1 MSDSTPD
8 TQELPITIRPLR
20 IPEDGTAL
28 ADLFNAFNE
37 IWEGGFFGQ
46 GRNTAA
52 TAIDLISQAQWLEI
66 YVAEDANGHLM
77 GLCSVHPHY
86 RDSDACYVGILGA
99 HPEAIGKKV
108 GKRLML
114 QALEKASEAKM
125 ARLDLNTWPGN
136 LKAMPLYK
144 KVGLFWVPDTT
155 VSMENFI
162 PGILS
167 NPAFR
172 EFWQKYPDWYS
183 IFKREINQSPD
194 IEELDGLDVYTYRFE
209 VGNDHLVVWIDR
221 YAKDILGF
229 DLKLN
234 GRQLK
239 AQVKAPANVAHRGL
253 THPFSLLLSSSEPIP
268 SLTIEEMLPD
278 EIQLQRDWPTSLDD
292 ITEAAVENRFT
303 VALGAPLHKSQF
315 KGLIPKIK
323 LCWGPKQ
330 ETILCLGLKIE
341 SAIEIDLSQESRTLN
356 PNHAAKPLEL
366 VLTNKLK
373 SEVQG
378 KLIFTRT
385 GGFTPK
391 ITELPVSL
399 TSEEAALIAVEMER
413 EESSKML
420 DFGCKIAFETNSGHQ
435 VTETEEYAFEI
446 PVLAFSR
453 FHVLENSRKETVTV
467 HNGFAKYEFQLRGG
481 AFQTHSDEDPSLS
494 KMRQTQSLGP
504 PYGFDEFNRL
514 IYNWDVHN
522 KEQKKIVSLWAESE
536 QRPGLILKKSLF
548 FEPNS
553 QLIQTQAAIEN
564 RSSEKSYSMGLRVS
578 HLSNSNPHSFTY
590 TVPFEGHYI
599 KTDRFNAPRT
609 AQDFGTDPS
618 RFHESWLAL
627 ESQASKETVIGIFWN
642 PPQITQIRVSGVHLG
657 TLDYAF
663 DIKPGETKDVADLY
677 FYYGPGS
684 WLTIQNLWFQL
695 LADKLPDD
703 SVIPCREDFITVK
716 QVSAERTNDKNYVV
730 ELEVASQL
738 LLPTTGHINLAT
750 ALGTFAPSTH
760 DFECSIKQPT
770 IIRTTFLP
778 TNEFEKPEIPLSLE
792 IQTVNNILTE
802 EILLSLPVPT
812 SQKIIMDS
820 ETRGDMLGVVWR
832 HPLFEGFSAPA
843 YSAGFVSLKFR
854 GKKELIQSPF
864 PQTPPSFFLLRERGG
879 LRFTVGKE
887 FNDIL
892 LGKDE
897 IEYQAIEITQN
908 GYKGLK
914 FIPNTLDKIKG
925 LKDVCAEFA
934 FLAHPEQSDLLL
946 SFKVI
951 NGSKAPINLLGA
963 LEMAP
968 TLAEDLNISF
978 QSNSRTCILP
988 SDPHQT
994 IGIIDLNSPII
1005 FESSIEDWKMILDPP
1020 RTYPTISLFA
1030 DVRPAKCMIE
1040 TIIPVYLRP
1049 GEAKTIEFKLR
1060 IV

>member
-20 IPEDGTAL
+20 IPEDGEAL
-28 ADLFNAFNE
+28 AELFNAFNK

-46 GRNTAA
+46 GRNTAG
-52 TAIDLISQAQWLEI
+52 TAIDFISQAQWLEI
-66 YVAEDANGHLM
+66 YVAEDAKGHLM
-77 GLCSVHPHY
+77 GICSVHPHY
-86 RDSDACYVGILGA
+86 RDSDACYVGVLGA
-99 HPEAIGKKV
+99 HPKAIGKKV

-114 QALEKASEAKM
+114 KALEKANEAKM

-144 KVGLFWVPDTT
+144 KIGLFWVPDTT
-155 VSMENFI
+155 VSMENYI

-167 NPAFR
+167 NPTFR

-194 IEELDGLDVYTYRFE
+194 AEELDGLDVYTYRFE
-209 VGNDHLVVWIDR
+209 AANDHLVVWIDR

-239 AQVKAPANVAHRGL
+239 ARVKAPVNIAHRGL
-253 THPFSLLLSSSEPIP
+253 THPFFLLLSSSEPIP
-268 SLTIEEMLPD
+268 SLMIEAKLPN
-278 EIQLQRDWPTSLDD
+278 EIQLQRDLPMSLDD
-292 ITEAAVENRFT
+292 VTETTIENQFT
-303 VALGAPLHKSQF
+303 VALDAPLYRPQF

-323 LCWGPKQ
+323 LSWGQEQ
-330 ETILCLGLKIE
+330 ETALCLGLKIE
-341 SAIEIDLSQESRTLN
+341 SAIEIDLSQESRALN
-356 PNHAAKPLEL
+356 PNHVAKPLEL

-378 KLIFTRT
+378 KLIFTKT
-385 GGFTPK
+385 GGFTLK
-391 ITELPVSL
+391 ATELPVSL
-399 TSEEAALIAVEMER
+399 ASEEAELLAVEMER
-413 EESSKML
+413 EESNEKL
-420 DFGCKIAFETNSGHQ
+420 DFGCKIVFEANSGHQ
-435 VTETEEYAFEI
+435 TTETEEYTFEI

-481 AFQTHSDEDPSLS
+481 AFQTHSDEDLSLS
-494 KMRQTQSLGP
+494 RMRQTQSLGP

-514 IYNWDVHN
+514 IYNWDAHN
-522 KEQKKIVSLWAESE
+522 KGQARIISLWAESE

-553 QLIQTQAAIEN
+553 LLVQTQVAIEN
-564 RSSEKSYSMGLRVS
+564 RSSEKNYSMGLRVS
-578 HLSNSNPHSFTY
+578 HLSNSNPHSFSY

-609 AQDFGTDPS
+609 AQDFGTDPT

-627 ESQASKETVIGIFWN
+627 ENQTAQDAVIGIFWD
-642 PPQITQIRVSGVHLG
+642 PPQIKQIRVSGVHLG

-695 LADKLPDD
+695 LADKSPDN
-703 SVIPCREDFITVK
+703 SVIPCREDFITVN
-716 QVSAERTNDKNYVV
+716 QVSAERTNGKEYLV
-730 ELEVASQL
+730 ELEIASKL

-750 ALGTFAPSTH
+750 ELGTFTPSTH
-760 DFECSIKQPT
+760 KFECSINQPT

-778 TNEFEKPEIPLSLE
+778 TDEFTKPEIPLSLE
-792 IQTVNNILTE
+792 IQTVNTILTE
-802 EILLSLPVPT
+802 EIRLSLPIPT
-812 SQKIIMDS
+812 SQKVAMDS
-820 ETRGDMLGVVWR
+820 ETRDDMQGVVWR
-832 HPLFEGFSAPA
+832 HPLFEGFCAPT
-843 YSAGFVSLKFR
+843 YSAGFVSLKFK
-854 GKKELIQSPF
+854 GKNELIQSPF

-897 IEYQAIEITQN
+897 IEYQAREITHN
-908 GYKGLK
+908 GYKGIE

-925 LKDVCAEFA
+925 LRNVRTEFA
-934 FLAHPEQSDLLL
+934 FLAHPDQNDLLL
-946 SFKVI
+946 SIKVI
-951 NGSKAPINLLGA
+951 NEAKAPINLLGA

-968 TLAEDLNISF
+968 TLAEDLIISF
-978 QSNSRTCILP
+978 QSNKRPCILP
-988 SDPHQT
+988 SDPHQI
-994 IGIIDLNSPII
+994 IGVTDLSSPII
-1005 FESSIEDWKMILDPP
+1005 FESSIENWKMILEPP

-1040 TIIPVYLRP
+1040 TLIPMYLRP
-1049 GEAKTIEFKLR
+1049 GEEKTVEFKFR